1 MKDTRPY
8 WLRAIPVVGLG
19 IALFVVVGVLY
30 ELGGPSGHRLL
41 FVALLASL
49 GGLFGSSLALDGRS
63 DLAVVDAPMLRVMAS
78 AVFGCFAALVAWR
91 WLPGSSL
98 LLWLSAGVTVGCIL
112 GWFGWGWAKHVNF

>member
-1 MKDTRPY
+1 MKDSRPY

-19 IALFVVVGVLY
+19 VALFVVMGVLY

-63 DLAVVDAPMLRVMAS
+63 DLAVTDAPILRVAAS
-78 AVFGCFAALVAWR
+78 AVFGCCTALVGWQLAVDVPSR
-91 WLPGSSL
+91 RSL
-98 LLWLSAGVTVGCIL
+98 S
-112 GWFGWGWAKHVNF
+112 

>member
-1 MKDTRPY
+1 MKDSRPY

-63 DLAVVDAPMLRVMAS
+63 DLAVTDAPLLRVAVS
-78 AVFGCFAALVAWR
+78 AVFGCCATLVAWR

-98 LLWLSAGVTVGCIL
+98 PLWLSAGAIAGCIL

>member
-1 MKDTRPY
+1 MKDSRPY

-19 IALFVVVGVLY
+19 IALFVVMGVLY

-63 DLAVVDAPMLRVMAS
+63 DLAVTDAPVLRVAAS
-78 AVFGCFAALVAWR
+78 AIFGSCTALVGWR
-91 WLPGSSL
+91 WLPGTSMI
-98 LLWLSAGVTVGCIL
+98 LWLAAGAVAGCIL
-112 GWFGWGWAKHVNF
+112 GWFGWGWAKHVDF